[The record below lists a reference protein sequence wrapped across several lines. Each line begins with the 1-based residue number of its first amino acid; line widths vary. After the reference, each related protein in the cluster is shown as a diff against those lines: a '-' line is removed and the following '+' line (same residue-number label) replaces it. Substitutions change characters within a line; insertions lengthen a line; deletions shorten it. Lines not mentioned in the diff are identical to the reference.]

1 MVLSCPP
8 VTEKKVD
15 DQLDL
20 FGGASKTATSPM
32 PRETTPAAEPTTPT
46 GEARS
51 VPPSG
56 QPKTVDTPRPKAQRV
71 APAPG
76 ADLTEP
82 ADGPSVVGVAELD
95 RDLKRVLE
103 HATRDLLVEGEVVNL
118 HRAGS
123 GHCYFS
129 LKDVTE
135 DALIDAVM
143 YRRAPARARHALDDG
158 QRVVIRGRVTVYA
171 PRGRMQLIATDVVQ
185 TRRGEL
191 LEQLEKLK
199 LKLSAEGLFEPAR
212 KKPIPK
218 SVRRFAVLTSR
229 DGAAIHDVIRV
240 ASVRGRVSILLVP
253 TPVQGATAAERIA
266 AAITRSDTLKDID
279 VILVTRGGGSA
290 EDLAPYNDE
299 RVVRAIAA
307 AITPVV
313 SAVGHEIDV
322 SLSDLVADLRAATP
336 SQAAEMIVADDGQRR
351 ALLQQLQ
358 ARLQHSV
365 EHRLSRTRQQLDRLR
380 RRLGEPRR
388 HILER
393 SQRFDELSS
402 AAERSIR
409 RRMATEQAKL
419 KQMGRRLHTQHPR
432 RVLAQCRSRLA
443 PIEPRLATSMRR
455 ELQIARQC
463 LVDLSGRLQAL
474 SPLAVLE
481 RGYAIACRVDG
492 AIVTKASEVEIGDAI
507 TVRLHDGRLHTRVE
521 HHEDAS
527 GTN

>member
-1 MVLSCPP
+1 M
-8 VTEKKVD
+8 D

-20 FGGASKTATSPM
+20 FGGASKTATSPIPPETAPTEKPATETAEERSL
-32 PRETTPAAEPTTPT
+32 PRS
-46 GEARS
+46 RK
-51 VPPSG
+51 
-56 QPKTVDTPRPKAQRV
+56 PKTVDTPRPAEPRA
-71 APAPG
+71 APATSD
-76 ADLTEP
+76 DLTESAAEP
-82 ADGPSVVGVAELD
+82 QVVGVAQLD

-143 YRRAPARARHALDDG
+143 YRRAPARARHALEDG
-158 QRVVIRGRVTVYA
+158 QRVVLRGRVTVYA

-199 LKLSAEGLFEPAR
+199 LKLSAEGLFEPTR

-266 AAITRSDTLKDID
+266 AAISQTDSLANID

-307 AITPVV
+307 ADTPIV
-313 SAVGHEIDV
+313 SAVGHEIDI

-336 SQAAEMIVADDGQRR
+336 SQAAEMIVADAEQRR

-358 ARLQHSV
+358 ARLTHSV
-365 EHRLSRTRQQLDRLR
+365 GHRLSRTRQHLDRLR

-393 SQRFDELSS
+393 SQGFDELSS

-409 RRMATEQAKL
+409 RRLATEQAQL

-432 RVLAQCRSRLA
+432 RVLAQCQSRLA
-443 PIEPRLATSMRR
+443 PIEPRLATAMRR
-455 ELQIARQC
+455 KLQLARQC

-481 RGYAIACRVDG
+481 RGYAIACTVHG
-492 AIVTKASEVEIGDAI
+492 AIVTKASEVEVGDAI

-521 HHEDAS
+521 DHEDAS